1 MDWLPKQC
9 SKHKWAP
16 KTYQSNLALIQ
27 NLIIPYI
34 GEMQMQKLRPYH
46 IEALYDTLSKTP
58 CRKEQQHEGATA
70 HLPTVW
76 ASIRRAARAVA
87 SGQPDGHLP
96 EVRHDGG
103 TGGHAEAGNATGA
116 DAAGRVRHGQPLG
129 D

>member
-1 MDWLPKQC
+1 MRRGKKPTRKQKIRLGQAGLAPENWLVVKQ
-9 SKHKWAP
+9 KA
-16 KTYQSNLALIQ
+16 NGE
-27 NLIIPYI
+27 LIILN
-34 GEMQMQKLRPYH
+34 K
-46 IEALYDTLSKTP
+46 
-58 CRKEQQHEGATA
+58 QQHEGATA
-70 HLPTVW
+70 HLPAVW
-76 ASIRRAARAVA
+76 AGIRRAARAVA